1 MPEGIT
7 FIGPAAFM
15 NCTSLALTSLPSGLA
30 IIGHHHVFYGCHLS
44 LGAETSSRTVSL
56 TPLADSISRL
66 RLGRLAAAVP
76 TVTANRARRER
87 KKALEKANHRARVL
101 EKQYLE
107 VLKDICI
114 SCISS
119 SCILLL
125 VPRKSLGV
133 ALDLLAL
140 VASLLRLLHPLAT
153 SSR

>member
-1 MPEGIT
+1 VGFCP
-7 FIGPAAFM
+7 
-15 NCTSLALTSLPSGLA
+15 LHLP
-30 IIGHHHVFYGCHLS
+30 
-44 LGAETSSRTVSL
+44 R
-56 TPLADSISRL
+56 ADQPTQRPRNNWRPPCLL
-66 RLGRLAAAVP
+66 RLPPLPRRRSDNLTDRESHATHGFNFPPAPRPGRACCSHCHCQP
-76 TVTANRARRER
+76 RASRAQEGL
-87 KKALEKANHRARVL
+87 KKGPNHRARVQ